1 MMLNSLTEYISQL
14 EGEVAVKAQECN
26 DLKTT
31 NRSLGEE
38 NSRYRNL
45 IETLLRHPA
54 YVPFIEDFGKDAA
67 VVPAS
72 MAPTPAPAPTPSQD
86 MIKHDERPS
95 GMPMLET
102 PVDLSM
108 LNINNANG
116 NGFSVPSNAGVNF
129 QQPRIYAVHDLP
141 QGPSPLD
148 LALSMNASRR
158 QMSDYPILESMPE
171 SEADA

>member
-1 MMLNSLTEYISQL
+1 
-14 EGEVAVKAQECN
+14 VAVKAQECN
-26 DLKTT
+26 DLKAT

-86 MIKHDERPS
+86 ERSS
-95 GMPMLET
+95 GMPMLEA

-158 QMSDYPILESMPE
+158 RMSDHPILESMPE
-171 SEADA
+171 SEMDA

>member
-1 MMLNSLTEYISQL
+1 MLTFTTEYISQL

-31 NRSLGEE
+31 NRSLADE

-54 YVPFIEDFGKDAA
+54 YVPFIEDFGKDASIVGTSHQLA
-67 VVPAS
+67 PAS
-72 MAPTPAPAPTPSQD
+72 MAPTPAPQEL
-86 MIKHDERPS
+86 KRDERAS

-108 LNINNANG
+108 LNLNNG
-116 NGFSVPSNAGVNF
+116 NGNSFSVPSNAGINF
-129 QQPRIYAVHDLP
+129 QQPRIYP
-141 QGPSPLD
+141 
-148 LALSMNASRR
+148 
-158 QMSDYPILESMPE
+158 
-171 SEADA
+171 